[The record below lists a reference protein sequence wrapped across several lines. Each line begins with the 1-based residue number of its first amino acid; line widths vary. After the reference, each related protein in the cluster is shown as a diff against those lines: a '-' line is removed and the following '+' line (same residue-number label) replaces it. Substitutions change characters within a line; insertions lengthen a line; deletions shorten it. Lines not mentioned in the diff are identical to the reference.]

1 VSREKEGELF
11 LERCSQCRYCLGS
24 HGLTLGFKYCHFW
37 IYLSLR
43 ISDALRSLLVTMGI
57 LSLCLSGM
65 VSIAAPT
72 TANQYFQQGSQA
84 LTRKRPAQA
93 VSDFRK
99 AVQLNP
105 QLGAAWR
112 GLGVALGKQN
122 QWSEAA
128 KAQRKATELLSEY
141 APGWVLRGWAE
152 HRSGNHRAGA
162 MYLEKA
168 VLLDKNN
175 LEAHNAL
182 GVVYLF
188 LEDPKRAEV
197 STRKVLDLDPKNGTA
212 YFNLG
217 LSLDRQGRYQE
228 AVASQEQAHRFEPR
242 NPHPL
247 LAQAIG
253 YEALEQKK
261 EARKAYV
268 KALGL
273 DARYAQM
280 SHIKRLVEADFNQ
293 VQIKRVQ
300 SLIK

>member
-1 VSREKEGELF
+1 M
-11 LERCSQCRYCLGS
+11 
-24 HGLTLGFKYCHFW
+24 
-37 IYLSLR
+37 
-43 ISDALRSLLVTMGI
+43 RSLLVIMVFV
-57 LSLCLSGM
+57 SLCSPGM
-65 VSIAAPT
+65 ISMAAPT
-72 TANQYFQQGSQA
+72 TASQYFQQGSQA
-84 LTRKRPAQA
+84 LSKKRPAQA
-93 VSDFRK
+93 VTNFRK

-105 QLGAAWR
+105 QMGAAWR

-122 QWSEAA
+122 KWTEAA
-128 KAQRKATELLSEY
+128 KAQEKATDLQNEY

-152 HRSGNHRAGA
+152 HRSGNHRGGA
-162 MYLEKA
+162 TSLQRA

-247 LAQAIG
+247 IAQAIG
-253 YEALEQKK
+253 YDALGQKK
-261 EARKAYV
+261 EARKAYS

-273 DARYAQM
+273 DPGYSQT
-280 SHIKRLVEADFNQ
+280 SYINRLEAADFNQ
-293 VQIKRVQ
+293 PQIKRVQ
-300 SLIK
+300 SLTK

>member
-1 VSREKEGELF
+1 M
-11 LERCSQCRYCLGS
+11 
-24 HGLTLGFKYCHFW
+24 
-37 IYLSLR
+37 
-43 ISDALRSLLVTMGI
+43 RSLLVLMSF
-57 LSLCLSGM
+57 LSLCLTAR

-93 VSDFRK
+93 ISNFQK

-112 GLGVALGKQN
+112 GLGVAFGKQN
-122 QWSEAA
+122 QWSQAA
-128 KAQRKATELLSEY
+128 KAQRKATDLLGNY

-162 MYLEKA
+162 TSLEKA

-188 LEDPKRAEV
+188 LEDPKKAEI

-228 AVASQEQAHRFEPR
+228 AVFSQEQAHRFEPR

-247 LAQAIG
+247 LAQAMG
-253 YEALEQKK
+253 YDALKQKE
-261 EARKAYV
+261 EARKAYA

-273 DARYAQM
+273 DARYAQI
-280 SHIKRLVEADFNQ
+280 SHINRLVEADFNQ
-293 VQIKRVQ
+293 AQIKRVQ
-300 SLIK
+300 SLTK

>member
-1 VSREKEGELF
+1 M
-11 LERCSQCRYCLGS
+11 
-24 HGLTLGFKYCHFW
+24 
-37 IYLSLR
+37 
-43 ISDALRSLLVTMGI
+43 RSLLVTMGFF
-57 LSLCLSGM
+57 SLCSFGM
-65 VSIAAPT
+65 VCIAAPT

-93 VSDFRK
+93 VSNFRK

-105 QLGAAWR
+105 QLAAAWR

-128 KAQRKATELLSEY
+128 KAQEKATDLHIEY

-162 MYLEKA
+162 TSLERA
-168 VLLDKNN
+168 VSLDQNN

-188 LEDPKRAEV
+188 LEDPKKAEV
-197 STRKVLDLDPKNGTA
+197 STRKVLDLDPENGTA

-228 AVASQEQAHRFEPR
+228 AVASQEQAQRFEPR

-247 LAQAIG
+247 IAQAIG
-253 YEALEQKK
+253 YDALGQKK
-261 EARKAYV
+261 EAQKAYS

-273 DARYAQM
+273 DARYSQT
-280 SHIKRLVEADFNQ
+280 SYINRLVEADFNQ
-293 VQIKRVQ
+293 AQIKRVQ
-300 SLIK
+300 SLTK

>member
-1 VSREKEGELF
+1 M
-11 LERCSQCRYCLGS
+11 
-24 HGLTLGFKYCHFW
+24 
-37 IYLSLR
+37 
-43 ISDALRSLLVTMGI
+43 RSLLVTMV
-57 LSLCLSGM
+57 LSLSWPGM
-65 VSIAAPT
+65 VSVAAPT
-72 TANQYFQQGSQA
+72 TAPQYFQQGSQA

-93 VSDFRK
+93 VSNFRK
-99 AVQLNP
+99 AVELNP

-128 KAQRKATELLSEY
+128 KAQEKATALQKEY

-162 MYLEKA
+162 ASLEKA
-168 VLLDKNN
+168 VSLDKNN

-217 LSLDRQGRYQE
+217 LSLDRQGRYPE
-228 AVASQEQAHRFEPR
+228 AVASQQQAHRFEPR

-247 LAQAIG
+247 IAQAIG
-253 YEALEQKK
+253 YDALEQKK
-261 EARKAYV
+261 EARKAYF

-273 DARYAQM
+273 DARYSQT
-280 SHIKRLVEADFNQ
+280 SYINRLVEADFNQ
-293 VQIKRVQ
+293 AQIKRVQ
-300 SLIK
+300 SLTK